1 MSKLS
6 VGSRLPE
13 TRLRATAAAAA
24 LMLCLPLGAAAQ
36 SAPAVATAA
45 ASLPAVVV
53 TSTRSPIQAD
63 RSIADVTVLTAEDL
77 ALQSGR
83 TLAEVL
89 AQQPGI
95 QLTSNGGLGK
105 SSSIFMRG
113 MEARHVLLLVD
124 GVRYGSATT
133 GQADFDNLPLGDIDR
148 IEIVRGP
155 MASLYGSDAAGGVV
169 QVFTRRAKAGQG
181 VRGNGSLTAG
191 SHAYAQ
197 GSGGLSF
204 DDGLWNGAVQLV
216 HTENRGFSATNER
229 IGSYYYNSDPD
240 GFNQNA
246 GSVQLG
252 LRLPQGWRLNTR
264 VLQSDARSA
273 YDDGPGVN
281 ALSRMRTQIASVEAS
296 GQMLPGWTTQLRIA
310 RSALDNETLTSLRS
324 ELGTFA
330 TVQQQLS
337 WDNTFALPVGSLL
350 VVAEHLKQEVSKP
363 VDTYDVTERTVRSV
377 ALGYNAAVGAH
388 TVQASVRHDANSQ
401 YGDQTT
407 GNLGYGLALSDA
419 LRLSAQL
426 GTSFVAPSFNQ
437 LYWPSYGNPALAPEE
452 GRHAELGL
460 RYTVGEQSLSATLFG
475 NRVRGYIT
483 QGANPT
489 NLPYV
494 ESHGVTLAY
503 DGRFGPVRVGAA
515 YDHLDPR
522 NATEG
527 SANHDKL
534 LPRRARNQARLS
546 ADVDLGAWSVGAGLQ
561 ARSHRYDDAANTR
574 RLAGYA
580 VADLNAQWQFQRD
593 WSLGARLN
601 NLFDRQYETAWGYNQ
616 PGRELHLTLRYSPR

>member
-1 MSKLS
+1 M
-6 VGSRLPE
+6 
-13 TRLRATAAAAA
+13 
-24 LMLCLPLGAAAQ
+24 
-36 SAPAVATAA
+36 
-45 ASLPAVVV
+45 
-53 TSTRSPIQAD
+53 
-63 RSIADVTVLTAEDL
+63 
-77 ALQSGR
+77 
-83 TLAEVL
+83 
-89 AQQPGI
+89 
-95 QLTSNGGLGK
+95 
-105 SSSIFMRG
+105 
-113 MEARHVLLLVD
+113 
-124 GVRYGSATT
+124 
-133 GQADFDNLPLGDIDR
+133 
-148 IEIVRGP
+148 
-155 MASLYGSDAAGGVV
+155 
-169 QVFTRRAKAGQG
+169 
-181 VRGNGSLTAG
+181 
-191 SHAYAQ
+191 
-197 GSGGLSF
+197 
-204 DDGLWNGAVQLV
+204 
-216 HTENRGFSATNER
+216 
-229 IGSYYYNSDPD
+229 
-240 GFNQNA
+240 
-246 GSVQLG
+246 
-252 LRLPQGWRLNTR
+252 
-264 VLQSDARSA
+264 
-273 YDDGPGVN
+273 
-281 ALSRMRTQIASVEAS
+281 
-296 GQMLPGWTTQLRIA
+296 
-310 RSALDNETLTSLRS
+310 
-324 ELGTFA
+324 
-330 TVQQQLS
+330 QQQLS

-350 VVAEHLKQEVSKP
+350 VVAEHLKQKVSKP
-363 VDTYDVTERTVRSV
+363 GGNYEVTERTVRSG
-377 ALGYNAAVGAH
+377 ALGYRAVLGAH
-388 TVQASVRHDANSQ
+388 TVQAGVRHDRNSQ

-494 ESHGVTLAY
+494 ESRGVTLAY

-561 ARSHRYDDAANTR
+561 ARSHRYDNAANTL